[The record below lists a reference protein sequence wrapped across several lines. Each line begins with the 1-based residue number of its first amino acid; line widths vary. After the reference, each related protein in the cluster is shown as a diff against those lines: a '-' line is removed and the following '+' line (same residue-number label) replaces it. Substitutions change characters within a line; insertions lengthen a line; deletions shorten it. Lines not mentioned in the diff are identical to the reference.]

1 MNQIEMRAMRTRLGV
16 SRPFAEDR
24 SRARRRLLT
33 TLAGVAI
40 FGCGLGRVWLTTEV
54 ADRKSEVH
62 RLQQRL
68 GQVAVDM
75 SITSARLDESRTYA
89 QLSGPATESG
99 LALDGPRAI
108 LAVPLEPDRGS
119 DLRGELVQD
128 LRRGSQLVLT
138 EALASTRS
146 VEQVRESVSR

>member
-1 MNQIEMRAMRTRLGV
+1 MNQVEMRAMRTRLGV

-24 SRARRRLLT
+24 SRARRRLFT
-33 TLAGVAI
+33 ALAVVTI
-40 FGCGLGRVWLTTEV
+40 FTCGFGRVWLTTEV

-62 RLQQRL
+62 RLEQRME
-68 GQVAVDM
+68 QIAVDM
-75 SITSARLDESRTYA
+75 SITSARLDEARTYA

-99 LALDGPRAI
+99 LELDGPRAMV
-108 LAVPLEPDRGS
+108 AVPTEREGS
-119 DLRGELVQD
+119 TDLRDELVQD

>member
-24 SRARRRLLT
+24 PRARRRIFKSFA
-33 TLAGVAI
+33 LATI
-40 FGCGLGRVWLTTEV
+40 FACGIGRVWLTTEV

-62 RLQQRL
+62 RLEQRMDQI
-68 GQVAVDM
+68 GVDM
-75 SITSARLDESRTYA
+75 SITSARLDQARTFA
-89 QLSGPATESG
+89 QLSGPASESG
-99 LALDGPRAI
+99 LELDGPRAV
-108 LAVPLEPDRGS
+108 LAVPFEREDRNELRDELVE
-119 DLRGELVQD
+119 DLRK
-128 LRRGSQLVLT
+128 GSQLVLT